1 MKKKYSS
8 EIEAIIAA
16 DPDLQRFREIHDRE
30 LGPTETLVEQL
41 LVAVDIYMRDSGYES
56 LSRASGKVDWMSVD
70 ERLPSEDGY
79 YWCYLAECPPQSY
92 PQQSIRWRDGH
103 WLTSWVVSHWRPLMP
118 VPVTGVSR

>member
-1 MKKKYSS
+1 MKTRYSS

-16 DPDLQRFREIHDRE
+16 DPDLQRFREVDDRE
-30 LGPTETLVEQL
+30 LGPTETLVEQV

-79 YWCYLAECPPQSY
+79 YWCYLVECARQCH
-92 PQQSIRWRDGH
+92 PQQAIQWKDGS
-103 WLTSWVVSHWRPLMP
+103 WMTSWVVSHWRPLMLA
-118 VPVTGVSR
+118 PVTGVSR